1 MSPPSLAHVNPGDRI
16 TAAFMNALVD
26 EVNSLQE
33 QIDALGTSIPTGPDP
48 VITALEPGTAVSVGA
63 ELDVIGR
70 NFGVPAQQNIVTLDG
85 TPVTGF
91 LPGCTSTLLKFA
103 VPGIGGL
110 PKQAELVVRTTEG
123 TARRS
128 LRVVPAVVLPEGRPT
143 LSDVSGSLGTIEAG
157 HQYTFSFRV
166 DAGGVSI
173 PETYRVEVSYENTQ
187 PASVPASAWT
197 GATALIGVGDGQV
210 TVAPATPVTVG
221 AQVTIPAGAASAD
234 MRVRVVSVH
243 NDPGSSAIPLT
254 VPIVVGEVIQT
265 NPRVHTPAIG
275 NIGPAAPFHLT
286 ADGAL
291 EVRYASGAAGTTA
304 LVPVNLGFDVAG
316 TYHCDVSIDN
326 ADASLWT
333 LGAVTPNDAHFD
345 AGSTPQVQFRLTL
358 LATGPS

>member
-16 TAAFMNALVD
+16 TAPFMNALVD
-26 EVNSLQE
+26 EIISLQE
-33 QIDALGTSIPTGPDP
+33 QIDALGTSIPTGPEP
-48 VITALEPGTAVSVGA
+48 VITALEPATEVSVGA

-91 LPGCTSTLLKFA
+91 LPGSTSTLLKFA
-103 VPGIGGL
+103 VPGIAGL
-110 PKQAELVVRTTEG
+110 PKQAELVVQTEG

-128 LRVVPAVVLPEGRPT
+128 IRVVPAGVLPEGRPT

-157 HQYTFSFRV
+157 HQYTLSFRI

-221 AQVTIPAGAASAD
+221 AQVTVPAGAASAD
-234 MRVRVVSVH
+234 MRVRVISVH
-243 NDPGSSAIPLT
+243 NDPASSAIPLV

-265 NPRVHTPAIG
+265 DPRVHTPAIG
-275 NIGPAAPFHLT
+275 SIGPAAPFHL
-286 ADGAL
+286 
-291 EVRYASGAAGTTA
+291 
-304 LVPVNLGFDVAG
+304 
-316 TYHCDVSIDN
+316 
-326 ADASLWT
+326 
-333 LGAVTPNDAHFD
+333 
-345 AGSTPQVQFRLTL
+345 
-358 LATGPS
+358 